1 MVLRLRVIELDNETC
16 KWKWGSAV
24 SDNIMTVH
32 KEERTLGHF
41 NVQTFNDAFTIS
53 IEILTLYFIIAAFEA
68 DLNIQAPRS
77 RKIILDRYNRQFVGK
92 MDAILFCLCQ

>member
-41 NVQTFNDAFTIS
+41 SVQTFNDVLLPSALKFSHYTLLLQLS
-53 IEILTLYFIIAAFEA
+53 RRILTSKPLIRE
-68 DLNIQAPRS
+68 
-77 RKIILDRYNRQFVGK
+77 K
-92 MDAILFCLCQ
+92 